1 LAITDR
7 AYVARPDQLAA
18 LPPLH
23 DKIPLWITVV
33 GAEGTDAE
41 GFWATIR
48 ANPTGAYIQAIS
60 QPGSLWEDVGPWLAP
75 LVKAWNAPTE
85 EVTFEDVPA
94 VLNDAGEEIAPA
106 RRKVS
111 GIETVPLPPPADGDW
126 TVILKLDPKIRE
138 WLLEQVILARFH
150 ALGEMGL
157 GKSSNGATN
166 PASGST
172 SDSTPDGTPD
182 EETAAT
188 HKQTSRPARKSSRTP

>member
-7 AYVARPDQLAA
+7 AYVAQPGAD
-18 LPPLH
+18 LPTAFSP
-23 DKIPLWITVV
+23 PPRWITVV
-33 GAEGTDAE
+33 GAEGGDAE
-41 GFWATIR
+41 GFVCTIR
-48 ANPTGAYIQAIS
+48 ANPTNGHIQAIS

-75 LVKAWNAPTE
+75 LVKAWNATTE

-94 VLNDAGEEIAPA
+94 VLNDAGDEIAPA
-106 RRKVS
+106 RKKVT
-111 GIETVPLPPPADGDW
+111 GIETKPLPAPADGDW
-126 TVILKLDPKIRE
+126 QVILKLDPKIRE

>member
-7 AYVARPDQLAA
+7 AYVVPNGTEPLTPFQ
-18 LPPLH
+18 PP
-23 DKIPLWITVV
+23 PRWITVA
-33 GAEGTDAE
+33 GAEGSDAE
-41 GFWATIR
+41 GFACTIR
-48 ANPTGAYIQAIS
+48 ANPTNGHIQAIS
-60 QPGSLWEDVGPWLAP
+60 QPGSLWEDVGPWMAP
-75 LVKAWNAPTE
+75 LVKAWNATSE

-94 VLNDAGEEIAPA
+94 VLNDDGEEIAPA
-106 RRKVS
+106 RKKVT
-111 GIETVPLPPPADGDW
+111 GIETVPLPAPSAGDW